1 MNLKRSPLSDFE
13 ISPVQRKY
21 PRTDEQIQSIKS
33 QVLKNLICTSCAMK
47 SSHDV
52 LLKEVFFLENS
63 GNFMDFSTWQ
73 KRSNVLRDNYLQQ
86 HNLES
91 DTANLEEAHSYSD
104 SAHSSSPEIL
114 VGTSTTSIQKFHGL
128 PSSTTIQIP
137 LSTVSPTLHVTPPKG
152 SNPLS
157 PARSIAFPSSS
168 PRPATRAHASFSS
181 VYENSHE
188 DIVMRA
194 RHEAEVM
201 RAISELRKE
210 GLWCASRLPKVQ
222 EPTRIKT
229 HWDYLMEEMQWL
241 AADFGNEKRWKINA
255 ARKVCTYI
263 VIWSYIKLGLQPLA
277 ESVLQSLMYFKILN
291 SLLYDMFIISI
302 SMTVILHVCW

>member
-1 MNLKRSPLSDFE
+1 MLVVMTMNLKRSPPSDFE
-13 ISPVQRKY
+13 MSPVQRKY

-33 QVLKNLICTSCAMK
+33 QVLKNLRCTLCAMK

-52 LLKEVFFLENS
+52 LLKEVFFLENN

-73 KRSNVLRDNYLQQ
+73 KKSNVLRENYLKQ
-86 HNLES
+86 HDLELG
-91 DTANLEEAHSYSD
+91 AAHLKEAHSYSD
-104 SAHSSSPEIL
+104 SAQSSSPEI
-114 VGTSTTSIQKFHGL
+114 VASERITTSVQKLHGL

-157 PARSIAFPSSS
+157 PARSIALLSSS

-255 ARKVCTYI
+255 ARKVCT
-263 VIWSYIKLGLQPLA
+263 
-277 ESVLQSLMYFKILN
+277 
-291 SLLYDMFIISI
+291 
-302 SMTVILHVCW
+302 

>member
-1 MNLKRSPLSDFE
+1 MTMNMKRSPPSDFE
-13 ISPVQRKY
+13 ISPIQCKH
-21 PRTDEQIQSIKS
+21 PRTDEQSIKS
-33 QVLKNLICTSCAMK
+33 QVLKNLRCTLCVMK

-73 KRSNVLRDNYLQQ
+73 KRSNVLRENYLKQYD
-86 HNLES
+86 LES
-91 DTANLEEAHSYSD
+91 GAANPKESHSFSD
-104 SAHSSSPEIL
+104 SAHSSSPEIPPGAL
-114 VGTSTTSIQKFHGL
+114 TTSIHKLHGL

-157 PARSIAFPSSS
+157 PARSMAFPSSS

-222 EPTRIKT
+222 EPARIKT

-255 ARKVCTYI
+255 ARKVCI
-263 VIWSYIKLGLQPLA
+263 FSYTLKA
-277 ESVLQSLMYFKILN
+277 SL
-291 SLLYDMFIISI
+291 
-302 SMTVILHVCW
+302 